1 MPATIQVILQHDVD
15 KVGKSGEL
23 VKVRP
28 GFARNFLIP
37 RSLAVPA
44 TTAAVNRITHEK
56 AVAVAKA
63 EKSKAGARALA
74 ERINGLTITMT
85 RSVGEDDRIFGSVT
99 AKEIENAVKTRLA
112 GPVAGQSGGLE
123 FDRKWMHLA
132 EPIKALGTFSIPV
145 KLLTDVTATLKVE
158 VVKK

>member
-23 VKVRP
+23 IKVRP

-44 TTAAVNRITHEK
+44 TAAAVNRITHEK

-63 EKSKAGARALA
+63 EKAKAGARALA
-74 ERINGLTITMT
+74 EKINALTITMQRT
-85 RSVGEDDRIFGSVT
+85 VGEDDRLFGSVT
-99 AKEIENAVKTRLA
+99 AKEIENAVKA
-112 GPVAGQSGGLE
+112 KGLE
-123 FDRKWMHLA
+123 FDRKAMHLA
-132 EPIKALGTFSIPV
+132 EPIKQLGKYEIPV

>member
-74 ERINGLTITMT
+74 EKINALTITMT
-85 RSVGEDDRIFGSVT
+85 RSVGEDDRLFGSVS
-99 AKEIENAVKTRLA
+99 AKEIESAVKA
-112 GPVAGQSGGLE
+112 KGLD
-123 FDRKWMHLA
+123 FDRKTMHLA

>member
-56 AVAVAKA
+56 AVAIAKA

-74 ERINGLTITMT
+74 EKINGLTITMT
-85 RSVGEDDRIFGSVT
+85 RSVGEDDRLFGSVT
-99 AKEIENAVKTRLA
+99 AKEIENAVKA
-112 GPVAGQSGGLE
+112 KGLD
-123 FDRKWMHLA
+123 FDRKAMHLA
-132 EPIKALGTFSIPV
+132 EPIKALGTYSIPV

>member
-74 ERINGLTITMT
+74 EKINALTITMT
-85 RSVGEDDRIFGSVT
+85 RTVGEDDRIFGSVT
-99 AKEIENAVKTRLA
+99 AKEIENAVKA
-112 GPVAGQSGGLE
+112 KGLE
-123 FDRKWMHLA
+123 FDRKTMHLP
-132 EPIKALGTFSIPV
+132 EPIKALGTYSIPV